1 MITIVTGEKDSGK
14 SSYLQNW
21 YTTDPVG
28 CGILSQ
34 KVIRNNLVAGYDMLL
49 LPSLVKMP
57 LCRTPNHLED
67 LQTTD
72 TITQGRFTFSASTFQ
87 EAISQTMPLLL
98 CSDTFWLDEI
108 GQLELNNAGYAPLLH
123 FAIMQCCNLRLGVR
137 LSLLPDI
144 IERFDLHACQI
155 IKLS

>member
-21 YTTDPVG
+21 YTKSPEG

-34 KVIRNNLVAGYDMLL
+34 KVIRNDLVAGYDMLL
-49 LPSLVKMP
+49 LPSLVRVP
-57 LCRTPNHLED
+57 LCRTSNYLND
-67 LQTTD
+67 LQTLD
-72 TITQGRFTFSASTFQ
+72 TTTQGRFTFSASTFQ

-98 CSDTFWLDEI
+98 CADTFWLDEI
-108 GQLELNNAGYAPLLH
+108 GQLELNNQGYAPLLH
-123 FAIMQCCNLRLGVR
+123 FAMMQCCDLRLGVR
-137 LSLLPDI
+137 LSLMPDI
-144 IERFDLHACQI
+144 IECFDLHACQI